1 MNQNVQNSII
11 AITYKNIYYKFRP
24 HVTSLARFFQLVDAH
39 HHFREYFSR
48 VRNGSLSSTR
58 EKS

>member
-1 MNQNVQNSII
+1 MFKTALLQSHTK
-11 AITYKNIYYKFRP
+11 TYIKTQFRP